1 MLHLF
6 STGIILYDPILLNR
20 SNQLL
25 RHLIIQD
32 SYTGGDFNL
41 LGLVSGTK
49 DVVNHLIFLAGQTYC
64 LNSSK
69 LKKSEDF
76 ILSSSIFTI
85 RGMVVLPINV
95 ALLLCNSSQ
104 PFTYLKLQNLNNCGY
119 FILSII
125 FFTTRGEVV

>member
-32 SYTGGDFNL
+32 SHTGRDFNL

-49 DVVNHLIFLAGQTYC
+49 DVVNHFIFLAGQTYY

-76 ILSSSIFTI
+76 ILSSSIFTT

-95 ALLLCNSSQ
+95 ALLLCNSS
-104 PFTYLKLQNLNNCGY
+104 
-119 FILSII
+119 
-125 FFTTRGEVV
+125 